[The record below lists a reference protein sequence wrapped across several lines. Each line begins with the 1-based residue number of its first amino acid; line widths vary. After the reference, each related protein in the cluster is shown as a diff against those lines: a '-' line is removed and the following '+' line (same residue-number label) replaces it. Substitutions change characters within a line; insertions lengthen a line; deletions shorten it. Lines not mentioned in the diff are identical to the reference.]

1 MTTRSRDSGPVEAPD
16 ALLVVRGL
24 SKEFC
29 ERRPFTQ
36 AKAKF
41 SAFHGVDLAVWPG
54 TTLAVVGESGAGKS
68 TLARCLA
75 LLEPPTAGEIWF
87 DGKSVTSLG
96 KRELL
101 PLRAKIQLIFQD
113 PVSALN
119 PGMTAQEIVAEP
131 LLIQRVGTKE
141 ERQAR
146 AVELL
151 GQVGLPS
158 ESAIKRPF
166 EFSGGQRQRLA
177 IARAL
182 ALSPKVLILDEACSG
197 LDLKTQQMI
206 LELLAHLQVAKAM
219 SFIYVSHDLRTV
231 AEFADEIAVMH
242 RGRIVEQRAAAE
254 LFDDPRE
261 TYTRELLTAVPSVEA
276 ICEQRLVGASR

>member
-1 MTTRSRDSGPVEAPD
+1 MTTPVDTSE

-24 SKEFC
+24 SKEFF
-29 ERRPFTQ
+29 ERRPFTR
-36 AKAKF
+36 AKAKV
-41 SAFHGVDLAVWPG
+41 SAFREVDLAVRPG
-54 TTLAVVGESGAGKS
+54 TTLAIVGESGAGKS

-75 LLEPPTAGEIWF
+75 LLDEPSAGEIWF
-87 DGKSVTSLG
+87 DGTCIAPLG
-96 KRELL
+96 RRELL
-101 PLRAKIQLIFQD
+101 PMRANIQLVFQD
-113 PVSALN
+113 PASALN

-131 LLIQRVGTKE
+131 LAIQRVGTKA

-151 GQVGLPS
+151 RQLGLPS
-158 ESAIKRPF
+158 GSANKRPF

-182 ALSPKVLILDEACSG
+182 ALSPKLLILDEACSG

-206 LELLAHLQVAKAM
+206 LGLLGHLQATHAM

-242 RGRIVEQRAAAE
+242 LGRIVEQRTAAE
-254 LFDDPRE
+254 LFNDPKE
-261 TYTRELLTAVPSVEA
+261 PYTRELLTALPSMET
-276 ICEQRLVGASR
+276 ICAQRLVEASR